1 MVKVSVSSVGTQ
13 ASTVA
18 ISMFSRVSALNDA
31 ITKLSSLAFGKP
43 TSGQMEWTK
52 TVKKNWKERE
62 DAKAE
67 ELKSKKAEESKKA
80 SKIENTTK
88 KSNVSV
94 DKKKLIKAANE
105 AYKLGEI
112 KKDTYESI
120 ISGLSNA
127 SAALL
132 KEVAKSKLTD
142 TARLL
147 M

>member
-1 MVKVSVSSVGTQ
+1 MTERTFEDIELDLKLFQIKLDNAENSKRLLQ
-13 ASTVA
+13 K
-18 ISMFSRVSALNDA
+18 LKNDV
-31 ITKLSSLAFGKP
+31 
-43 TSGQMEWTK
+43 ME
-52 TVKKNWKERE
+52 
-62 DAKAE
+62 
-67 ELKSKKAEESKKA
+67 LQ
-80 SKIENTTK
+80 IE
-88 KSNVSV
+88 
-94 DKKKLIKAANE
+94 
-105 AYKLGEI
+105 LGEI